1 MQVCFIFFQG
11 SMMPRIKLTKKTTKQ
26 EIIEAYESIIE
37 KMENDVK
44 QIEEKL
50 EVANQVTVQKIC
62 DDISKFKLKVSSS
75 LNDIA
80 NDILSQIEL
89 FVKINESVKIEQ
101 KCLKDTYDLL
111 KIALKANN

>member
-1 MQVCFIFFQG
+1 M
-11 SMMPRIKLTKKTTKQ
+11 K
-26 EIIEAYESIIE
+26 
-37 KMENDVK
+37 
-44 QIEEKL
+44 
-50 EVANQVTVQKIC
+50 ANQFYAGLLYIFSRIN
-62 DDISKFKLKVSSS
+62 DASSSS